1 MSTNSILNG
10 LGREVTGTK
19 NGGQLATVMFFQSGF
34 GCFGQNAVFQVG
46 CFFDEAV
53 REGCLLTQA
62 GRLGA
67 SAPTDGCFNL
77 VGRRSMEPRM
87 MGMERIWKIAGRA
100 SRRVNSD
107 GALETKR
114 PTSCAVMPEIISRR
128 PSVCIGEIRGYLRG
142 IVSEKGGSKWVGFP
156 LLYFSNGFES
166 PNRNFLAILFPFRR
180 LSRIDCNN

>member
-1 MSTNSILNG
+1 
-10 LGREVTGTK
+10 VTGTK
-19 NGGQLATVMFFQSGF
+19 NGGQLSTVKFFQSGF
-34 GCFGQNAVFQVG
+34 GCFGQNAVFQVR

-87 MGMERIWKIAGRA
+87 MGKERIWKIAGRA
-100 SRRVNSD
+100 SRRVNSN

-114 PTSCAVMPEIISRR
+114 PTSCAVMPEIINRR
-128 PSVCIGEIRGYLRG
+128 PSVCIGEIRVISAGLSRK
-142 IVSEKGGSKWVGFP
+142 KGAANGSGFH
-156 LLYFSNGFES
+156 YYIFSNGFES